1 MSPYCHQTAPGATL
15 FLPPAPFDIPRVFDK
30 ITVMETPRHILE
42 MILGT
47 LGFVFEVQEEQGR
60 DGLVLQV
67 RTRDP
72 GRLIGREGHTLE
84 DLQFL
89 VNRLSHSGEEVTQR
103 VVIDV
108 EGYRANQRRELITRL
123 GRIAHR
129 VRQTGEPVR
138 LEPMNSFDRRIVHNA
153 FQADPDVEAV
163 SPPGMARL
171 KRMTVQLR
179 ARSGPASEGI
189 SATRASDTA
198 D

>member
-1 MSPYCHQTAPGATL
+1 MRPSMRR
-15 FLPPAPFDIPRVFDK
+15 PAKRPSFDIRPVFDK
-30 ITVMETPRHILE
+30 IPDMESPRHILE

-47 LGFVFEVQEEQGR
+47 LGFVFEVHEEHTH

-108 EGYRANQRRELITRL
+108 EGYRANQRRELVSRL
-123 GRIAHR
+123 GRIAQR
-129 VRQTGEPVR
+129 VRQTGESIR

-153 FQADPDVEAV
+153 FQGDPEVEAV
-163 SPPGMARL
+163 SPPGTSRL

-179 ARSGPASEGI
+179 SRTRQDGEGI
-189 SATRASDTA
+189 SATHASDSGA
-198 D
+198 

>member
-1 MSPYCHQTAPGATL
+1 MESPR
-15 FLPPAPFDIPRVFDK
+15 D
-30 ITVMETPRHILE
+30 ILE

-47 LGFVFEVQEEQGR
+47 LGFVFEVHEENTA

-89 VNRLSHSGEEVTQR
+89 VNRLSHAGDEVPQR
-103 VVIDV
+103 VVVDV
-108 EGYRANQRRELITRL
+108 EGYRANQRRELISRL
-123 GRIAHR
+123 GRIAQR
-129 VRQTGEPVR
+129 VRQTGEPIR

-153 FQADPDVEAV
+153 FQNDPEVEAV
-163 SPPGMARL
+163 SPPGTSRL

-179 ARSGPASEGI
+179 GRRSDDGANV
-189 SATRASDTA
+189 SATRASDNA

>member
-1 MSPYCHQTAPGATL
+1 MESPR
-15 FLPPAPFDIPRVFDK
+15 D
-30 ITVMETPRHILE
+30 ILE

-47 LGFVFEVQEEQGR
+47 LGFVFEVHEEHTA

-89 VNRLSHSGEEVTQR
+89 VNRLSHSGDEAPQR
-103 VVIDV
+103 VVVDV
-108 EGYRANQRRELITRL
+108 EGYRANQRRELIARL
-123 GRIAHR
+123 GRIAQR
-129 VRQTGEPVR
+129 VRQTGEPVH

-153 FQADPDVEAV
+153 FQNDSDVEAV
-163 SPPGMARL
+163 SPPGQSRL

-179 ARSGPASEGI
+179 GRHSGDDANV
-189 SATRASDTA
+189 SATRASDSA

>member
-1 MSPYCHQTAPGATL
+1 
-15 FLPPAPFDIPRVFDK
+15 
-30 ITVMETPRHILE
+30 

-47 LGFVFEVQEEQGR
+47 LGFVFEVHEEQTA

-103 VVIDV
+103 VVVDV
-108 EGYRANQRRELITRL
+108 EGYRANQRRELVARL
-123 GRIAHR
+123 GRIAQR
-129 VRQTGEPVR
+129 VRQTGEPMR
-138 LEPMNSFDRRIVHNA
+138 LEPMNSFDRRIVHNV
-153 FQADPDVEAV
+153 FQNDRDIEAV
-163 SPPGMARL
+163 SPPGAARL

-179 ARSGPASEGI
+179 HRSRAGDTDV
-189 SATRASDTA
+189 SATRVSDTGA
-198 D
+198 

>member
-1 MSPYCHQTAPGATL
+1 MDS
-15 FLPPAPFDIPRVFDK
+15 
-30 ITVMETPRHILE
+30 PRHILE

-47 LGFVFEVQEEQGR
+47 LGFVFEVQEEQAH

-72 GRLIGREGHTLE
+72 GRLIGREGHTLD

-89 VNRLSHSGEEVTQR
+89 VNRLSHSGEEVAHR

-108 EGYRANQRRELITRL
+108 EGYRANQRRELISRL
-123 GRIAHR
+123 GRLAQR

-153 FQADPDVEAV
+153 FQGDPEVEAV
-163 SPPGMARL
+163 SPPGASRL
-171 KRMTVQLR
+171 KRMMIQRRHQPV
-179 ARSGPASEGI
+179 APGEGV
-189 SATRASDTA
+189 SATRASDSA
-198 D
+198 A